1 MDLLPMTEAH
11 LDQAAELERLCF
23 PDPWSRALLA
33 QTLALD
39 NACTLA
45 ALEGD
50 RLLGYASAQS
60 VLDEGYLNNIAV
72 RPDCRRRGVASGLME
87 ALLAW
92 GAEQGLAFLTLEVRP
107 SNAAAYALYRKL
119 GFDVVGVRPNYYAHP
134 KENAL
139 LMTHYYDKENRP

>member
-1 MDLLPMTEAH
+1 MGFHTAAFLFFFLPASFLLCLLLPGT
-11 LDQAAELERLCF
+11 
-23 PDPWSRALLA
+23 RAKNGFLTLAGLVFYACGQWQGLPLLLA
-33 QTLALD
+33 
-39 NACTLA
+39 
-45 ALEGD
+45 
-50 RLLGYASAQS
+50 S
-60 VLDEGYLNNIAV
+60 
-72 RPDCRRRGVASGLME
+72 

>member
-45 ALEGD
+45 ALEG
-50 RLLGYASAQS
+50 
-60 VLDEGYLNNIAV
+60 V